1 MPVAAAG
8 LADVVA
14 ADPDPGITLREGEHV
29 GKQFAVG
36 LLDEGALGERL
47 VGLAE
52 AGRERVADLLQLTEV
67 EYARRPGG
75 VDPVRDGDPPHALGD
90 QPAQLELQLGD
101 LPAQLDARPRLLD
114 ARYPGGAQRR
124 LTHPRFRL
132 PVEQIRHRQ
141 ILSRLEGRGGNP

>member
-1 MPVAAAG
+1 VPVAAAG

-14 ADPDPGITLREGEHV
+14 ADPDPRIALREGEQV
-29 GKQFAVG
+29 GKKFAVG
-36 LLDEGALGERL
+36 LLDEGALGERP
-47 VGLAE
+47 VRLAE

-67 EYARRPGG
+67 EHSRRPGG
-75 VDPVRDGDPPHALGD
+75 GDPMGHGDPAHPLGE

-101 LPAQLDARPRLLD
+101 LPTQLGACLRLLD
-114 ARYPGGAQRR
+114 AGYPGVEERR
-124 LTHPRFRL
+124 PTHLRFRL